1 MSIKIIADKDSF
13 CTKVYT
19 EDGAE
24 IKNISSIEI
33 GKIEANTIL
42 SAKIEVMVGHLE
54 ISNVDGE
61 IVGKCIGSEKP
72 LKEGKE

>member
-19 EDGAE
+19 EDGTE

-42 SAKIEVMVGHLE
+42 TAKIEVMVGHLE
-54 ISNVDGE
+54 LLDVDGE